1 MVTAAATGFT
11 SVDWVDCTR
20 FLRADIAG
28 VAVDADS
35 AGTVV
40 AELIAVPIT
49 NGVLLGASF
58 VSGFP
63 AF

>member
-1 MVTAAATGFT
+1 MTAAATGFT
-11 SVDWVDCTR
+11 SIDWVDCTR

-40 AELIAVPIT
+40 AEQIAAPVT
-49 NGVLLGASF
+49 NGTLLGESF